1 MLKFFPEAVFLGVA
15 MEWLQGNEDVWSP
28 VLEHRLKRGQV
39 LIRTLNHAQNF
50 PDAVFLGLAMEWLL
64 GDEDVWSVKL

>member
-1 MLKFFPEAVFLGVA
+1 
-15 MEWLQGNEDVWSP
+15 
-28 VLEHRLKRGQV
+28 